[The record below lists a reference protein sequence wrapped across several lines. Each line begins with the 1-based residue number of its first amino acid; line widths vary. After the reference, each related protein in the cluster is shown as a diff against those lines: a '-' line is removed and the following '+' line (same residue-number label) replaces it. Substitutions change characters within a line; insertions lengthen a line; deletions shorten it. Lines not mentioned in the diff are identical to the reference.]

1 MVDDGSQDGS
11 SGLIRSIQKYNSRIR
26 LVRFKENRGQTAAF
40 AAGFKSARGKVI
52 VTMDADL
59 QNSPEDIPLLL
70 EKIKEYDVVC
80 GWRHKRNDPWI
91 KRISSRI
98 ANSVRNKLNR
108 GGLLV
113 LAEEEAPMLEDAKGW
128 ARKAGFHA
136 IAEPKH
142 IKG

>member
-1 MVDDGSQDGS
+1 MDIGAASGMLCTTLAGAMADVAVYAVDWFK
-11 SGLIRSIQKYNSRIR
+11 GLTQRVEQAASKANTRNVYPVCCGLETVNEVPVTAGICLLIGLWKAIEDPPR
-26 LVRFKENRGQTAAF
+26 LF
-40 AAGFKSARGKVI
+40 
-52 VTMDADL
+52 
-59 QNSPEDIPLLL
+59 
-70 EKIKEYDVVC
+70 
-80 GWRHKRNDPWI
+80 
-91 KRISSRI
+91 
-98 ANSVRNKLNR
+98 NSVRNKLNR